1 MFEGKICVF
10 NPGFLVRT
18 REMGSDKNQGLKNRR
33 EIATVKAKRNL
44 HNHRRRSLMQVQVSL
59 KIELAAT
66 ASLAQMEQ

>member
-1 MFEGKICVF
+1 
-10 NPGFLVRT
+10 
-18 REMGSDKNQGLKNRR
+18 MGSDKNQGLKNRR